1 MADKGRKMADNMS
14 IVKVRHFNPETDR
27 EPQYR
32 TYEVPHE
39 ENATALDCLNY
50 IYEFLDPDISYR
62 YACKIGFC
70 VSCLV
75 VINGK
80 PSFSCL
86 KIAEKEMTIEPHV
99 KKSALIKDLATDF
112 GDD

>member
-1 MADKGRKMADNMS
+1 MAENIS

-27 EPQYR
+27 EPYYK

-39 ENATALDCLNY
+39 ETATVLDCLNY
-50 IYEFLDPDISYR
+50 IYEYLDPSVSYR

-70 VSCLV
+70 VSCLM

-80 PSFSCL
+80 PGFTCL
-86 KIAEKEMTIEPHV
+86 KIAEKEMTIEPQI
-99 KKSALIKDLATDF
+99 KKAKLIKDLATDF
-112 GDD
+112 RDD